1 MHDAFL
7 GLRIQIFRTRN
18 DLKEE
23 RVEGEGIMMLA
34 QPYYGSFPL
43 SGTVRFGTVQYS
55 TVRNYL
61 RFHSEVVKGTKIA
74 NRTTLLVPF
83 RWGT

>member
-23 RVEGEGIMMLA
+23 RVGGEGIMMLA

-43 SGTVRFGTVQYS
+43 SGTVRYS
-55 TVRNYL
+55 TVRYAIIYVSTQKL
-61 RFHSEVVKGTKIA
+61 
-74 NRTTLLVPF
+74 
-83 RWGT
+83 